1 MVNRRLTISLNLKL
15 FGEIWSGKQANL
27 YHLKVFGC
35 VSYLH
40 IGAAKKTKLDVKSS
54 KCYLGY
60 DNAKIGHRF
69 QDGKIERFS

>member
-27 YHLKVFGC
+27 SHLKVFGC
-35 VSYLH
+35 VSYFH
-40 IGAAKKTKLDVKSS
+40 IGAANKTKLDVKSS
-54 KCYLGY
+54 KCYL

-69 QDGKIERFS
+69 QDAKIERFS